1 MLGKEYVCWQEP
13 RVWVTVKSE
22 LEARFGRRACS
33 DAEIVELQLSCFAEV
48 GHLFVQV
55 PFDLQGL
62 CL

>member
-13 RVWVTVKSE
+13 RAWVTVKFE
-22 LEARFGRRACS
+22 PEARFGMRACL
-33 DAEIVELQLSCFAEV
+33 DAEIVELHLSCFSEV
-48 GHLFVQV
+48 GHLFVRV